1 VDLSGARNAVSI
13 GAILGASGSGKSSLM
28 KLELIALDPPRLMV
42 WDPKGEYGA
51 YGSAVPGTRSRP
63 SALDDLVR
71 KVAGAGERS
80 SFKLVFRPVL
90 SRSAMRDQFN
100 VFCQLAERAGNCFVL
115 VDELADVTEPGWAP
129 EGWERLTRQ
138 GRHAGIT
145 IRGASQRP
153 AEIDKSFFG
162 NASHI
167 AVFRMNAEGDVDRCA
182 KLLGVDSVRVRSL
195 APLEW
200 IERDML
206 TGRTEDKKKLTPEQL
221 RSLPS

>member
-1 VDLSGARNAVSI
+1 MSSKNTVSI
-13 GAILGASGSGKSSLM
+13 GAVLGASGSGKSSLM
-28 KLELIALDPPRLMV
+28 KLELLAVRPPRLML
-42 WDPKGEYGA
+42 WDPKREYGHFGRA
-51 YGSAVPGTRSRP
+51 TSS
-63 SALDDLVR
+63 LEDLVKR
-71 KVAGAGERS
+71 ALGAGTAGDFAIS
-80 SFKLVFRPVL
+80 FRPAL
-90 SRSAMRDQFN
+90 ARKQMREQFN
-100 VFCQLAERAGNCFVL
+100 VFCQVAERARNCFVL

-153 AEIDKSFFG
+153 ADIDKSFYG

-182 KLLGVDSVRVRSL
+182 KLLHVDRRRIMEL

-200 IERDML
+200 YERDML
-206 TGRTEDKKKLTPEQL
+206 TGKVTEKKKLTPAQL
-221 RSLPS
+221 STLPA